1 MDSRPMT
8 DIAALINSLLAHAQD
23 MGHEARANVLRDAAA
38 ALRSLAQELERTKDD
53 LRRVQSVYDF
63 AALTAERDALAQEVE
78 RLKER
83 NSSKIGAIECLKN
96 EVERANKRIRE
107 LEAGRDAIRAKTI
120 EECAMAT
127 LTTTPKAIRALAT
140 EATEAGQESEKL
152 DQKSRPSV

>member
-1 MDSRPMT
+1 MT

-63 AALTAERDALAQEVE
+63 AKLSAERDSLAQEVE
-78 RLKER
+78 RLSCTNDAMEQ
-83 NSSKIGAIECLKN
+83 G
-96 EVERANKRIRE
+96 IRE
-107 LEAGRDAIRAKTI
+107 LEAERDAIRAKTI